1 MKNKSIQHSHM
12 GSVLN
17 KVFATTVFSLLTL
30 GIYGCD
36 NNMETS
42 ENVIPMEEPVN
53 NSSGPTS
60 DIWITAK
67 VKTELLA
74 DSLSK
79 NFDMEVTT
87 VNGIVSLN
95 GKVKNSE
102 SIMLAQGIAN
112 SVDGVK
118 DVNVSGLTL
127 EETKSY

>member
-1 MKNKSIQHSHM
+1 
-12 GSVLN
+12 
-17 KVFATTVFSLLTL
+17 
-30 GIYGCD
+30 
-36 NNMETS
+36 METS